1 MKNLWQALKERL
13 GWRAAAPAETL
24 EEAAEKVKRD
34 LDALVEGPRPEETR
48 PLEVESAEMPPA
60 PSGAVPASAPVAE
73 PELMFTGAFAIAWH
87 SDRGQVRPRNEDA
100 VLVMTGEQEGSDS
113 VSPFAL
119 LLLADGMG
127 GHQAGEMASSLA
139 TRVAAAH
146 LLSEL
151 YIPLLEV
158 RERASAQLSISEM
171 MVNAVNHA
179 NRAVVQRLPGSGTT
193 LTCGMVLG
201 SRLFVAHVGDSRAYL
216 LRPPDSL
223 RLLTHD
229 HSLVSRLVE
238 MGQLTNAE
246 AVSHPQRNVLYRAVG
261 QNSALEVDIFTE
273 VVESGDYILLCCDGL
288 WSVVPEEEIGRIILS
303 SASVH
308 QAVRRLVEAAN
319 AAGGPDN
326 ITVILARIG

>member
-1 MKNLWQALKERL
+1 MKNLWQALKKRL
-13 GWRAAAPAETL
+13 GWQAATPTETL
-24 EEAAEKVKRD
+24 EEAAEKLRHD
-34 LDALVEGPRPEETR
+34 LDALAEKPLSATPPEPEHVGESPAEGTIELP
-48 PLEVESAEMPPA
+48 AELPA
-60 PSGAVPASAPVAE
+60 PE
-73 PELMFTGAFAIAWH
+73 PYVTGAFTIAWH

-100 VLVMTGEQEGSDS
+100 VFVISGEQEGSDS

-171 MVNAVNHA
+171 LVNALTQA
-179 NRAVVQRLPGSGTT
+179 NRTVVQRLPGSGTT
-193 LTCGMVLG
+193 LTCGMLLG
-201 SRLFVAHVGDSRAYL
+201 NRLFVAHVGDSRAYL
-216 LRPPDSL
+216 LHPPDTL

-238 MGQLTNAE
+238 MGQLTDAE
-246 AVSHPQRNVLYRAVG
+246 ANQHPQRNVLYRAIG

-273 VVESGDYILLCCDGL
+273 MVNPGDYVLLCCDGL
-288 WSVVPEEEIGRIILS
+288 WSTVPEREIVRIIT
-303 SASVH
+303 SAPTVH
-308 QAVRRLVEAAN
+308 HAVQRLVAAAN

-326 ITVILARIG
+326 ITVILAQIG

>member
-34 LDALVEGPRPEETR
+34 LNALAGEAQPEGGRAPEA
-48 PLEVESAEMPPA
+48 ESAEVA
-60 PSGAVPASAPVAE
+60 PAPVAE
-73 PELMFTGAFAIAWH
+73 SPSIPAVEPELVFTGAFTIAWH

-100 VLVMTGEQEGSDS
+100 VFVMTGEQEGSDS

-139 TRVAAAH
+139 TRVAAAY

-171 MVNAVNHA
+171 MINAVNHA
-179 NRAVVQRLPGSGTT
+179 NRLVVQRLPGSGTT
-193 LTCGMVLG
+193 LTCGMILG

-216 LRPPDSL
+216 LRPSGAL

-229 HSLVSRLVE
+229 HSLVNRLVE

-246 AVSHPQRNVLYRAVG
+246 AASHPQRNVLYRAVG
-261 QNSALEVDIFTE
+261 QNSALEVDVFTE
-273 VVESGDYILLCCDGL
+273 VVEPGDYVLLCCDGL
-288 WSVVPEEEIGRIILS
+288 WSVVPEEEISRIILS
-303 SASVH
+303 SANVH
-308 QAVRRLVEAAN
+308 QAVRRLVDTAN